1 MKVNSL
7 KDLAAMAQTLAA
19 QRQSEAEERTRR
31 EQEQA
36 QARAAQQLFAQAVG
50 PIQPL
55 RQVPRSPTGRA
66 GAEPVARMHR
76 LDEQAVLRESISD
89 SFDSS
94 TLLETDDLLSYRRT
108 GIGPD
113 VLRRLRR
120 GDWSIQRQIDLHGLR
135 SDEAREALG
144 RFLREAQRDALRCL
158 RVVHGKGHGS
168 PGKTPVLKSRV
179 PGWLMQRK
187 EVLAFV
193 QARPADGGAGA
204 LVVLLDANGGSQ
216 DARA

>member
-1 MKVNSL
+1 MKASSL
-7 KDLAAMAQTLAA
+7 RDMAAMAKLLAQQREHEAVQNKRREREEAMARADQTLFV
-19 QRQSEAEERTRR
+19 QT
-31 EQEQA
+31 
-36 QARAAQQLFAQAVG
+36 VG
-50 PIQPL
+50 PVRPL
-55 RQVPRSPTGRA
+55 RHAPRTQTRQA

-76 LDEQAVLRESISD
+76 LDGQAVLRESISD

-94 TLLETDDLLSYRRT
+94 TLLETDDLLSYRRS

-113 VLRRLRR
+113 VLRKLRR
-120 GDWSIQRQIDLHGLR
+120 GDWSIQRQLDLHGLR
-135 SDEAREALG
+135 SDEARDALG
-144 RFLREAQRDALRCL
+144 QFLREAQRDALRCL

-179 PGWLMQRK
+179 PGWLIQRK

-204 LVVLLDANGGSQ
+204 LVVLLDASGGGQ
-216 DARA
+216 EPRA

>member
-1 MKVNSL
+1 MKAKSL
-7 KDLAAMAQTLAA
+7 KDLAAMARLLEQQRLREADERARQQRELA
-19 QRQSEAEERTRR
+19 R
-31 EQEQA
+31 EHA
-36 QARAAQQLFAQAVG
+36 ARQLFAQAVG
-50 PIQPL
+50 PIEPL
-55 RQVPRSPTGRA
+55 RQAPRSPARRPGVA
-66 GAEPVARMHR
+66 PVARMHQ
-76 LDEQAVLRESISD
+76 LDEQAVLREAISD
-89 SFDSS
+89 DFDSS
-94 TLLETDDLLSYRRT
+94 TLLETDDQLSYRRS

-113 VLRRLRR
+113 VLRKLRR

-179 PGWLMQRK
+179 LGWLAQRK

-204 LVVLLDANGGSQ
+204 LLVLLDANGG
-216 DARA
+216 AG

>member
-1 MKVNSL
+1 MKASSL
-7 KDLAAMAQTLAA
+7 KDMAAMAQRLAQ
-19 QRQSEAEERTRR
+19 QREHQAEERARLER
-31 EQEQA
+31 EQA
-36 QARAAQQLFAQAVG
+36 LTRADQKLFAQAVG

-55 RQVPRSPTGRA
+55 RHAPRTLSRRV

-94 TLLETDDLLSYRRT
+94 TLLETDDLLSYRRS

-113 VLRRLRR
+113 VLRKLRR

-135 SDEAREALG
+135 SDEARESLG
-144 RFLREAQRDALRCL
+144 QFLREAQRDALRCL

-193 QARPADGGAGA
+193 QARPVDGGAGA

-216 DARA
+216 DTRA